1 MSKRQ
6 QHYNNLILLSEELFN
21 TFQRSKVKLNTLQTM
36 KDFYTIE
43 IELQDDF
50 ILNKNKLDLIFNA
63 VENSDY
69 IIRSNVWD
77 KIEII
82 FFYENF

>member
-50 ILNKNKLDLIFNA
+50 ILNKNKLDLIFSA
-63 VENSDY
+63 VENADY